1 MNRTSY
7 PNTRGEIRNNGSLEN
22 NMNNGSLGN
31 NIEWRILFWIT
42 EDGNI
47 LIKYPMVRIGSIRMN
62 NVKKRIGL
70 VIEYG

>member
-1 MNRTSY
+1 
-7 PNTRGEIRNNGSLEN
+7 
-22 NMNNGSLGN
+22 MNNGSLGN
-31 NIEWRILFWIT
+31 NIEWRNLFWIT